1 MTFGSQ
7 HSKDT
12 NRRWGRGIEKNSE
25 VWEQLEEADWLFRKM
40 VRKFVKERDKVEVEG
55 ISLPSL
61 LVLQK
66 MSREGP
72 QRLGD
77 LAEELDFTSGAV
89 TGLCDK
95 LEKKSLARRIR
106 RGDDRR
112 SVWLDIT
119 PRGREFVRRNRNV
132 GPRGITLLFA
142 DMTEGD
148 LADIHRL
155 FRALIEHIEQ
165 YSATLNLLAKDN
177 AKPAD
182 EDDNHRPGKYL
193 SY

>member
-1 MTFGSQ
+1 
-7 HSKDT
+7 
-12 NRRWGRGIEKNSE
+12 
-25 VWEQLEEADWLFRKM
+25 M

-55 ISLPSL
+55 ISLPGL

-66 MSREGP
+66 MCREGP

-95 LEKKSLARRIR
+95 LEKKALAQRIR
-106 RGDDRR
+106 SGDDRR
-112 SVWLDIT
+112 SVSLDIT
-119 PRGREFVRRNRNV
+119 PKGREFVRRNRNV

-142 DMTEGD
+142 DMTEAD

-155 FRALIEHIEQ
+155 FKVLIERIGQ
-165 YSATLNLLAKDN
+165 YSDTLNLLAEGN
-177 AKPAD
+177 AKTAD
-182 EDDNHRPGKYL
+182 EDGNHRQGKYL

>member
-1 MTFGSQ
+1 M
-7 HSKDT
+7 
-12 NRRWGRGIEKNSE
+12 
-25 VWEQLEEADWLFRKM
+25 EADWLFRKM
-40 VRKFVKERDKVEVEG
+40 VRKFIKERDKVEVQG
-55 ISLPSL
+55 IALPSL

-66 MSREGP
+66 IYHEGP

-95 LEKKSLARRIR
+95 LEKKALARRIR

-119 PRGREFVRRNRNV
+119 SEGRTFVQRNRNV
-132 GPRGITLLFA
+132 GARGITLLFG
-142 DMTEGD
+142 DMTEAE
-148 LADIHRL
+148 LAHIHRIFKL
-155 FRALIEHIEQ
+155 LIDRVEQ
-165 YSATLNLLAKDN
+165 YSATLNLLADGN
-177 AKPAD
+177 GEAAA
-182 EDDNHRPGKYL
+182 EENNYRQGKYL